1 MADTS
6 QNMHNGHNR
15 NLTPKGKFFDFS
27 LLIIVMFLIAFG
39 LVMLYST
46 SSYSAMED
54 YGDAAYFLKRQLLST
69 AIGMVVFVAAIFINY
84 HFWYKIKWFIYV
96 ASIFCVLLVLSPFGH
111 TVKGARRWLR
121 LGPLSLQPAE
131 VVKVGL
137 IIVLAA
143 FISYSGSHM
152 KKLKNNIVYCILAVA
167 AAGIT
172 GIVTNNLSTA
182 IILMGIAYIMLMI
195 GNSKPAWLIIATVL
209 GAVAVV
215 AFLIWFFN
223 NVDSASHFRFK
234 RLLAWRDPE
243 KYASDTG
250 FQTLQA
256 LYALGSGGFFG
267 KGLGQSMQKL
277 GFIPEAQNDMVFS
290 VICEELGL
298 FGGICLIIL
307 FILLIWRF
315 MVIANNAPDLFGSML
330 VVGVMAHISLQVI
343 LNIAVVTNV
352 IPNTGVTLPFISY
365 GGTSVLFLLAEMGI
379 VLNVSRQIQVPV
391 TVSQQAGRLRQ
402 RAHAR

>member
-1 MADTS
+1 MAEPRDAKRTKNS
-6 QNMHNGHNR
+6 G
-15 NLTPKGKFFDFS
+15 LTPKGRFFDYS
-27 LLIIVMFLIAFG
+27 LLIIIMFLIAFG

-46 SSYSAMED
+46 SSYSAMQN
-54 YGDAAYFLKRQLLST
+54 YGDAAYFLKRQIIST
-69 AIGMVVFVAAIFINY
+69 IVGLVVFAAAIMINY
-84 HFWYKIKWFIYV
+84 HFWYKIKWLIYV
-96 ASIFCVLLVLSPFGH
+96 VSLLSVVLVLTPLGH

-121 LGPLSLQPAE
+121 FGPLSLQPAE
-131 VVKVGL
+131 IVKVGL

-143 FISYSGSHM
+143 FVSYSGSKM
-152 KKLKNNIVYCILAVA
+152 RKLKNNLIYCLIAVI
-167 AAGIT
+167 AAGVT
-172 GIVTNNLSTA
+172 GIITNNLSTA
-182 IILMGIAYIMLMI
+182 IIIMGIAYIMLLI
-195 GNSKPAWLIIATVL
+195 GNSKPWWLVCATIVGII
-209 GAVAVV
+209 AVAV
-215 AFLIWFFN
+215 FLIWFFG
-223 NVDSASHFRFK
+223 NVETASHFRFK
-234 RLLAWRDPE
+234 RLLAWREPE
-243 KYASDTG
+243 KYASGVG

-307 FILLIWRF
+307 FILMIWRF

-330 VVGVMAHISLQVI
+330 VVGVMAHISLQVV

-365 GGTSVLFLLAEMGI
+365 GGSSVMFLLAEMGI

-391 TVSQQAGRLRQ
+391 AATA
-402 RAHAR
+402 RAAVDIRRAENR